1 MRAGLRPDDEVCLA
15 YLQLRDRVIALLAD
29 LDQNDGEKLVP
40 ACPAWN
46 VRNLVSHI
54 VGVPEDILESR
65 MSGVTTETW
74 TQAQV
79 DRHKFD
85 SIAQLREILI
95 NQKSK
100 FDVVLPNIP
109 SPVNS
114 QFVMDAVA
122 HEHDLREALGKPGAQ
137 DSLAVKVA
145 YAWLLSHDR
154 YSDDFIEKL
163 QVLRISE
170 FQKMR
175 ALSGRISIEH
185 MNALALPGLAIANSL
200 EGSPLR
206 TPNRTID

>member
-15 YLQLRDRVIALLAD
+15 YQQLRERVIELLAGAPAETA
-29 LDQNDGEKLVP
+29 NKVVP
-40 ACPAWN
+40 ACPKWT
-46 VRNLVSHI
+46 VQNLVCHI
-54 VGVPEDILESR
+54 IGVPEDILEGR
-65 MSGVTTETW
+65 MKGVTTDPW

-79 DRHKFD
+79 DRHKSD

-114 QFVMDAVA
+114 QFVMDAVT
-122 HEHDLREALGKPGAQ
+122 HEHDLREAINKPGAQ

-145 YAWLLSHDR
+145 CAWLFSHDQ
-154 YSDDFIEKL
+154 YSDEFIEQI
-163 QVLRISE
+163 QVLEISE

-175 ALSGRISIEH
+175 ALSGRLSIEQ

-206 TPNRTID
+206 TPN

>member
-15 YLQLRDRVIALLAD
+15 YQQLRERVIELLAITRD
-29 LDQNDGEKLVP
+29 EIANKTVP
-40 ACPAWN
+40 ACPKWT
-46 VRNLVSHI
+46 VQNLVCHI
-54 VGVPEDILESR
+54 IGVPEDILEGR
-65 MSGVTTETW
+65 MQAVTTDPW

-79 DRHKFD
+79 DRHKSD

-114 QFVMDAVA
+114 QFVMDAVT

-145 YAWLLSHDR
+145 FAWLLSHDL
-154 YSDDFIEKL
+154 YSDEFIEQL
-163 QVLRISE
+163 QVLKISE

-175 ALSGRISIEH
+175 ALSGRLSIEQ

-200 EGSPLR
+200 EGSPLK

>member
-1 MRAGLRPDDEVCLA
+1 VLLTDAEVCLS
-15 YLQLRDRVIALLAD
+15 YQQLRERVIELLAGAPAETA
-29 LDQNDGEKLVP
+29 NKVVP
-40 ACPAWN
+40 ACPKWT
-46 VRNLVSHI
+46 VQNLVCHI
-54 VGVPEDILESR
+54 IGVPEDILEGR
-65 MSGVTTETW
+65 MKGVTTDPW

-79 DRHKFD
+79 DRHKSD

-114 QFVMDAVA
+114 QFVMDAVT

-145 YAWLLSHDR
+145 VAWLLSDDR
-154 YSDDFIEKL
+154 YSDEFIEQL
-163 QVLRISE
+163 QVFKISE

-175 ALSGRISIEH
+175 ALSGRLSIEQ
-185 MNALALPGLAIANSL
+185 MNTLTLPGLEIAKLL
-200 EGSPLR
+200 EGSPLK